1 MKLKDWK
8 QKMKTLD
15 NDSDNNQKLPHVF
28 LFMWD
33 MYGLEF
39 CQDITAVEKRNMM
52 AALKGER
59 LERPFNLN
67 TMLLRARIN
76 SQRNYEIYT
85 MTVEQG
91 ISEPDVVAWFN
102 ANPQEAVDQIRE
114 KGRELYKTGTRAEPI
129 IR

>member
-1 MKLKDWK
+1 MPNSNSNLE
-8 QKMKTLD
+8 
-15 NDSDNNQKLPHVF
+15 NEERIPHVF

-39 CQDITAVEKRNMM
+39 CQDVTAVEKRNMIK
-52 AALKGER
+52 ALKNEQ

-67 TMLLRARIN
+67 ALLLRARFN
-76 SQRNYEIYT
+76 SQRNYEVYT

-91 ISEPDVVAWFN
+91 ITEEQVKDWFKN
-102 ANPQEAVDQIRE
+102 NPQEAVDQIRAR
-114 KGRELYKTGTRAEPI
+114 GRAIYRSGSQAEQV

>member
-1 MKLKDWK
+1 
-8 QKMKTLD
+8 
-15 NDSDNNQKLPHVF
+15 
-28 LFMWD
+28 MWD

-39 CQDITAVEKRNMM
+39 CQDVTAIEKRNMIK
-52 AALKGER
+52 ALKGEQ

-67 TMLLRARIN
+67 ALLMRARIN

-91 ISEPDVVAWFN
+91 ITEEQVKEWFDS
-102 ANPQEAVDQIRE
+102 NPQEAVNQIRE
-114 KGRELYKTGTRAEPI
+114 RGRELYKTGTRAEPI

>member
-1 MKLKDWK
+1 MKETIDDENEKI
-8 QKMKTLD
+8 
-15 NDSDNNQKLPHVF
+15 PHIF

-39 CQDITAVEKRNMM
+39 CQDVTAVEKRNMIR
-52 AALKGER
+52 ALKNER

-67 TMLLRARIN
+67 ALLLRARCN
-76 SQRNYEIYT
+76 AQRNYEVYT

-91 ISEPDVVAWFN
+91 ITEEQVKEWFDS
-102 ANPQEAVDQIRE
+102 NPQEAVDQIRAR
-114 KGRELYKTGTRAEPI
+114 GRAIYRSASHAEQV

>member
-1 MKLKDWK
+1 M
-8 QKMKTLD
+8 Q
-15 NDSDNNQKLPHVF
+15 NSDNNLENDESIPHIF

-39 CQDITAVEKRNMM
+39 CQDITSIEKRNMIK
-52 AALKGER
+52 ALKGEQ

-67 TMLLRARIN
+67 SLLMRARIN

-91 ISEPDVVAWFN
+91 ITEEQVKQWFDS
-102 ANPQEAVDQIRE
+102 NPQEAVDQIRAR
-114 KGRELYKTGTRAEPI
+114 GRELYKVGSHAEQV

>member
-1 MKLKDWK
+1 M
-8 QKMKTLD
+8 QNSD
-15 NDSDNNQKLPHVF
+15 NDSDNNEKLPHVF

-39 CQDITAVEKRNMM
+39 CQDVTTVEKRNMM
-52 AALKGER
+52 SALKGER

-67 TMLLRARIN
+67 AMMLRARVN

-91 ISEPDVVAWFN
+91 INEIDVIRWFDS
-102 ANPQEAVDQIRE
+102 NPQEAVDQIRSR
-114 KGRELYKTGTRAEPI
+114 GRKLFGSPSKVEPI
-129 IR
+129 IK

>member
-1 MKLKDWK
+1 M
-8 QKMKTLD
+8 QNLD
-15 NDSDNNQKLPHVF
+15 NNWDNNEKIPHVF

-39 CQDITAVEKRNMM
+39 CQDVTAVEKRNMIK
-52 AALKGER
+52 ALKNEQ

-67 TMLLRARIN
+67 ALLMRARVN
-76 SQRNYEIYT
+76 SQRNYEMYT

-91 ISEPDVVAWFN
+91 ITEEEVKKWFDSD
-102 ANPQEAVDQIRE
+102 PQQAVDQIRE
-114 KGRELYKTGTRAEPI
+114 RGREIYRYNSHAEQV

>member
-1 MKLKDWK
+1 M
-8 QKMKTLD
+8 Q
-15 NDSDNNQKLPHVF
+15 NSDNNSDNNSIPHVF

-39 CQDITAVEKRNMM
+39 CQDITTVEKRNMIK
-52 AALKGER
+52 ALKGEQ

-67 TMLLRARIN
+67 ALLMRARVN
-76 SQRNYEIYT
+76 NQRNYEMYS

-91 ISEPDVVAWFN
+91 ITEEQVIDWFN
-102 ANPQEAVDQIRE
+102 NNPQEAVDQIRAR
-114 KGRELYKTGTRAEPI
+114 GRAIYKSASDAEQV

>member
-1 MKLKDWK
+1 MQNLEEHLN
-8 QKMKTLD
+8 QNKMETDEKI
-15 NDSDNNQKLPHVF
+15 PHIF

-52 AALKGER
+52 NALKGER
-59 LERPFNLN
+59 LDRPFNLN
-67 TMLLRARIN
+67 AMLLRARFN

-91 ISEPDVVAWFN
+91 IKEPDVVAWFE
-102 ANPQEAVDQIRE
+102 ANPQEAVNQIRTR
-114 KGRELYKTGTRAEPI
+114 GRKLYGEPTRVEPVI
-129 IR
+129 K

>member
-1 MKLKDWK
+1 MQNLNND
-8 QKMKTLD
+8 LD
-15 NDSDNNQKLPHVF
+15 PEEKIPHIF

-39 CQDITAVEKRNMM
+39 CQDITKIEKRNMM

-67 TMLLRARIN
+67 HMLMRARIN

-85 MTVEQG
+85 MTVQQG
-91 ISEPDVVAWFN
+91 ISEEEVIAWFKN
-102 ANPQEAVDQIRE
+102 DPQEAVDQIRAR
-114 KGRELYKTGTRAEPI
+114 GREVYRLGNTKPSVI
-129 IR
+129 Q

>member
-1 MKLKDWK
+1 M
-8 QKMKTLD
+8 Q
-15 NDSDNNQKLPHVF
+15 NSDNNLENKESIPHIF

-39 CQDITAVEKRNMM
+39 CQDITSIEKRNMIK
-52 AALKGER
+52 ALKGEQ

-67 TMLLRARIN
+67 ALLMRARLN
-76 SQRNYEIYT
+76 SQRNYEMYT

-91 ISEPDVVAWFN
+91 ITEENVIEWFES
-102 ANPQEAVDQIRE
+102 NPQYAVDQIRSRG
-114 KGRELYKTGTRAEPI
+114 KKLYGSSSNIDPV

>member
-1 MKLKDWK
+1 MLNS
-8 QKMKTLD
+8 D
-15 NDSDNNQKLPHVF
+15 NDSDNNERIPHVY

-52 AALKGER
+52 AALKGEK

-67 TMLLRARIN
+67 SMLLRARIN
-76 SQRNYEIYT
+76 SQRNYEIFT

-91 ISEPDVVAWFN
+91 IKETDVIAWFN
-102 ANPQEAVDQIRE
+102 SNPQEAVNQIRE
-114 KGRELYKTGTRAEPI
+114 RGRALYKTGARSEPVI
-129 IR
+129 K

>member
-1 MKLKDWK
+1 M
-8 QKMKTLD
+8 Q
-15 NDSDNNQKLPHVF
+15 NSDEQQNQNNKLPHIF

-52 AALKGER
+52 NALKGQR
-59 LERPFNLN
+59 LERPFNINSL
-67 TMLLRARIN
+67 LLRARIN

-91 ISEPDVVAWFN
+91 ISEADVIAWFN
-102 ANPQEAVDQIRE
+102 SNPQEAVDQIRAR
-114 KGRELYKTGTRAEPI
+114 GRELYKIGNREEAVI
-129 IR
+129 K

>member
-1 MKLKDWK
+1 MKEDHDDGNK
-8 QKMKTLD
+8 QI
-15 NDSDNNQKLPHVF
+15 PHLF

-39 CQDITAVEKRNMM
+39 CQDVTAIEKRNMIK
-52 AALKGER
+52 ALKNEN

-67 TMLLRARIN
+67 ALLLRARCN
-76 SQRNYEIYT
+76 AQRNYEVYT

-91 ISEPDVVAWFN
+91 ITEEEVREWFN
-102 ANPQEAVDQIRE
+102 SNPQYAVDQIRAR
-114 KGRELYKTGTRAEPI
+114 GRAIYKSASHAEQV

>member
-1 MKLKDWK
+1 M
-8 QKMKTLD
+8 QNLD
-15 NDSDNNQKLPHVF
+15 NNLESNEKLPHIF

-39 CQDITAVEKRNMM
+39 CQDITAIEKRNMIK
-52 AALKGER
+52 ALKGER

-67 TMLLRARIN
+67 ALLMRARIN

-91 ISEPDVVAWFN
+91 ISENDVIDWFKSD
-102 ANPQEAVDQIRE
+102 PQEAVNQIRAR
-114 KGRELYKTGTRAEPI
+114 GRELYKIGTSAESVI
-129 IR
+129 K

>member
-1 MKLKDWK
+1 MKNSN
-8 QKMKTLD
+8 
-15 NDSDNNQKLPHVF
+15 NDLENDEKFPHVF

-39 CQDITAVEKRNMM
+39 CQDITKVEKRNMI

-67 TMLLRARIN
+67 HMLMRARIN

-91 ISEPDVVAWFN
+91 ISEEDVIQWFKSD
-102 ANPQEAVDQIRE
+102 PQEAVNQIRAR
-114 KGRELYKTGTRAEPI
+114 GRELYKLGTTAEPI
-129 IR
+129 IK